1 MNYSILLI
9 EDNDDMRENIAEI
22 LELANYKVYTAS
34 NGKEGVKTAKKI
46 IPDLIISDI
55 MMPVMDGYEVLYL
68 LGKDEKTKKIPFIF
82 LTAKAEQTD
91 FRMGMN
97 LGADDYL
104 TKPFQEMELLN
115 VVETRI
121 KRSKTLQKDFTKD
134 KNGLVQFI
142 DATRGIQELTLHAK
156 SSKPKIYKKKEII
169 FHEEDAA
176 YFLYFLEKGKIR
188 TFKKNELGKEFT
200 TGLFKPGDFVGYMSL
215 IKNCNY
221 ADSAIA
227 MEETTVYR
235 IQKED
240 FNKLMFQNQE
250 IALAFIKILSGN
262 ILDKEEELLNLAYNS
277 VRKRLADSLLLL
289 YNKYS
294 LNEEAPF
301 SISIQR
307 EELASLVGTSP
318 ESVIRVL
325 SSFKEEE
332 LIQVKG
338 SLITIMDLEGLINI
352 IQ

>member
-22 LELANYKVYTAS
+22 LELANYKVFTAP
-34 NGKEGVKTAKKI
+34 NGKEGVKTAKNI

-68 LGKDEKTKKIPFIF
+68 LGKDDKTKKIPFIF

-104 TKPFQEMELLN
+104 TKPRQEMELLN

-121 KRSKTLQKDFTKD
+121 KRSETLQKDFTKD
-134 KNGLVQFI
+134 KNGLVKFI

-156 SSKPKIYKKKEII
+156 SNKPKVYKKKEVI
-169 FHEEDAA
+169 FHEDDAA

-188 TFKKNELGKEFT
+188 TFKKNEFDKEFT
-200 TGLFKPGDFVGYMSL
+200 TGLFKPGDFIGYMSL
-215 IKNCNY
+215 IKDSNY
-221 ADSAIA
+221 ADTAVA

-240 FNKLMFQNQE
+240 FNQLMFQNQE
-250 IALAFIKILSGN
+250 IAHAFIKILSGN
-262 ILDKEEELLNLAYNS
+262 IIDKEEELLNLAYNS

-289 YNKYS
+289 YNKYR
-294 LNEEAPF
+294 EEEDDQF
-301 SISIQR
+301 SIAIQR

-318 ESVIRVL
+318 ESAIRVL
-325 SSFKEEE
+325 SAFKEEG

-338 SLITIMDLEGLINI
+338 SRITIINLEGLVNV